1 MIQPE
6 REIDGLNDLRLLRAF
21 YRRAGADRRQA
32 GLTRIAMLG
41 FWHGAVWYA
50 PKDYI
55 IGLPV
60 KPLVISRLR
69 QILQSWRQRSLLG
82 ELHN

>member
-41 FWHGAVWYA
+41 FWHGAAVVR
-50 PKDYI
+50 PR
-55 IGLPV
+55 GL
-60 KPLVISRLR
+60 
-69 QILQSWRQRSLLG
+69 
-82 ELHN
+82 